1 VKELFF
7 QIDEE
12 LFFRTTLLVLLFSF
26 GLIRGY
32 YERKVKAIDP
42 QLRSK
47 RYRSQGSKYE
57 RKRDLVIQDLLAIA
71 WAVPMLLYIVYPPW
85 RTWSAIPFP
94 TPIWVM
100 VLGVVLAVLSLV
112 LLIWTHKTLGVF
124 WTFKLEIRPKHKL
137 VTWGPYSRIRHPM
150 YTASLIFMFATG
162 MVAADW
168 LILVVSVLTLLIIDK
183 RIDGEEKMMLDHFGK
198 NYRDYMLRSR
208 RLLPRLR
215 RK

>member
-100 VLGVVLAVLSLV
+100 VLGVGLAVLSLV